1 MRSGGKR
8 SNRRRESY
16 CKGRERREEDVGKRL
31 VFIKMDTAII
41 LTSSDLMTN
50 LMSKVSLI
58 AGLSGVVSQ
67 GTGATPAVRRLVLG
81 PSDSCVIRGAL

>member
-1 MRSGGKR
+1 M
-8 SNRRRESY
+8 
-16 CKGRERREEDVGKRL
+16 
-31 VFIKMDTAII
+31 KMDIAII

-67 GTGATPAVRRLVLG
+67 STERRQQRGDFVIG
-81 PSDSCVIRGAL
+81 PFDSCVIRGAL